1 MNALEI
7 IGNYVE
13 SEENYELQL
22 KNQEEDTSGREVGNI
37 RTEQIR
43 TGEGIF
49 AEGMKPMNAELA
61 DRLNQYPNPERNG
74 LILYFAEKLLEIVGR
89 EDSKYMT
96 ILRFLHGIPPGWK
109 AELPKQR
116 PEKEFGT
123 NSEKESGP
131 VSEGVE
137 GFGAFDQAEYEQV
150 RRFISET
157 MVSGI
162 KKFKEKHSSQDFIH
176 FQNLALNLLA
186 AGREI
191 KTALL

>member
-22 KNQEEDTSGREVGNI
+22 KTQEEDTTGREVGNV

-49 AEGMKPMNAELA
+49 ADGVYPMPAELA
-61 DRLNQYPNPERNG
+61 ERLNQYPNPERNG
-74 LILYFAEKLLEIVGR
+74 LVLYFAERLWRMVGR
-89 EDSKYMT
+89 EEGKYMT
-96 ILRFLHGIPPGWK
+96 ILRFIHGLPPGWK
-109 AELPKQR
+109 AELPKQK
-116 PEKEFGT
+116 PEKEFGKKT
-123 NSEKESGP
+123 EKESGTN
-131 VSEGVE
+131 SEEVD
-137 GFGAFDQAEYEQV
+137 GFEAFDQAEYEQV